1 MYVEAEK
8 KIKTSRLKL
17 LQAIREPSNLE
28 NFHPF
33 CKENKVD
40 KWPGKGSVDY
50 VKYLN
55 GVKYRRDFIKWDE
68 TGYVLDIGVK
78 RRLAQVE
85 WLVEGN
91 SEQSSLKITIK
102 PELPYRNGIIKWFA
116 WNLYIKYRLQ
126 SYINNVVKGF
136 EQYLDTGI
144 RVPKNNFGK
153 HPWYS

>member
-8 KIKTSRLKL
+8 TIKTSRLKL

-102 PELPYRNGIIKWFA
+102 PELPYRNGII
-116 WNLYIKYRLQ
+116 
-126 SYINNVVKGF
+126 
-136 EQYLDTGI
+136 
-144 RVPKNNFGK
+144 
-153 HPWYS
+153 

>member
-1 MYVEAEK
+1 MYVEAK
-8 KIKTSRLKL
+8 KTIKTSRLKL

-33 CKENKVD
+33 CKENKVN

-136 EQYLDTGI
+136 AQYLDTGI